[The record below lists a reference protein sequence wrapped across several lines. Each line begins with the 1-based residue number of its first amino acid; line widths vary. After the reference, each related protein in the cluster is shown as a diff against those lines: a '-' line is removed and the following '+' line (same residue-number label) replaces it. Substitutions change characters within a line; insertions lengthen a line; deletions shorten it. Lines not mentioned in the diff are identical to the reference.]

1 MKVGLLGG
9 TFDPVHLGH
18 LRAAAGASA
27 ELGLDRVL
35 IAPVARPP
43 HRPEPAASA
52 FDRYAMVALATA
64 GQPRLMPSD
73 VELRRGGLSYTVDT
87 VRALLQ
93 QLPGASLYLIVGS
106 DTLPEMAGWRE
117 ADALFAQCAVAVFER
132 PGASA
137 GGAPPPGVAMHR
149 LSGTGL
155 AVSASEVRQRA
166 KAGVA
171 LEGLVPASVAEYIR
185 KQGLYR

>member
-18 LRAAAGASA
+18 LRAAAGASD

-35 IAPVARPP
+35 LAPVARPP

-52 FDRYAMVALATA
+52 FDRYAMVALATT
-64 GQPRLMPSD
+64 GQPRLLPSD

-93 QLPGASLYLIVGS
+93 ELPGASLYLIVGS

-117 ADALFAQCAVAVFER
+117 ADELFSRCSVAVCER
-132 PGASA
+132 PGAPP
-137 GGAPPPGVAMHR
+137 GGAPVAGRATHR
-149 LSGTGL
+149 LRGSGL
-155 AVSASEVRQRA
+155 PVSASEVRRRA
-166 KAGVA
+166 RAGEELA
-171 LEGLVPASVAEYIR
+171 DLVPASVAEYIR